1 MQNYKTLPKHS
12 QQSGFSLIEI
22 AIGLVIIGLVLGSL
36 ITPLSTLRETGKRN
50 DAKKILNDIHDAVIG
65 FAINNNGRLPC
76 PATTTSNGLE
86 ALSGSN
92 CTLEHGFLPAAS
104 LGLRGSYENSLL
116 LDPWNNPYRYSHD
129 TAASYQI
136 CIQNNCPNAASII
149 ASNIPAVIFTTG
161 SDGATVTTSVDQLE
175 NIDGDSNFVQQTP
188 RDGTTTA
195 FNDQIQWVS
204 PHTLT
209 LYLSR

>member
-1 MQNYKTLPKHS
+1 MRNDRILSTHS

-22 AIGLVIIGLVLGSL
+22 AIGLVIIGIVLGSL
-36 ITPLSTLRETGKRN
+36 VTPLSTLRESGKRN
-50 DAKKILNDIHDAVIG
+50 DANKMLGDIHDAVIG

-86 ALSGSN
+86 ALSGSS
-92 CTLEHGFLPAAS
+92 CTQEHGFLAAAS
-104 LGLRGSYENSLL
+104 LGLRGSYDNSLL

-129 TAASYQI
+129 TSASYQI
-136 CIQNNCPNAASII
+136 CTQNNCPNAASII
-149 ASNIPAVIFTTG
+149 ASNIPAIIFTMG
-161 SDGATVTTSVDQLE
+161 SDGATGTTSVDQLE
-175 NIDGDSNFVQQTP
+175 NTDGDNDFVQQTP

-195 FNDQIQWVS
+195 FNDQMQWIS